1 VPTVFMYYREEADTA
16 QLALI
21 SAIVDRLQ
29 SALDFDERSRLFIHP
44 DEMVGLDRDDLLS
57 EIDRHDIALFIID
70 HSWNTLDFM
79 TTTDERLRAVIAHAL
94 RRKKIIIPIVLEGT
108 AHLNPDQWP
117 EDVRRFIQ
125 KQPLVVDSV
134 DDVKQDL
141 LPAIKRRQRTKRTW
155 NATRW
160 LAIVITTVTVLGAVV
175 EILGVGLVDIWNEFT
190 SSPTGIGS
198 VPIMSDTPL
207 PIATVTDTRTPIP
220 RDTHTPRPIATV
232 TDTRTPFPTRTPI
245 PRDTH
250 TPRPIATVTD
260 TRTPDD
266 VPTIDMG
273 AYRIEIAAIESSA
286 TAEEAAN
293 ACRNQGMRLPTRDEW
308 VRALGQPTFNPELN
322 VEEWVR
328 EDLGGIIF
336 YRVLTKRQTDG
347 TWVTVPIAERTT
359 DNLVFRCVR
368 DL

>member
-1 VPTVFMYYREEADTA
+1 MPTVFMYYREEADTA

-232 TDTRTPFPTRTPI
+232 TDTRTP
-245 PRDTH
+245 
-250 TPRPIATVTD
+250 
-260 TRTPDD
+260 DD

-359 DNLVFRCVR
+359 DNLIFRCVR